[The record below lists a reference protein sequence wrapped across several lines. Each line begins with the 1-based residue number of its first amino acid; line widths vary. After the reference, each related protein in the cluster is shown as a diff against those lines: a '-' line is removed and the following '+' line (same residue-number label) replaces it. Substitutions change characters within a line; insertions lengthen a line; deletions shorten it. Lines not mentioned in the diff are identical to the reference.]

1 MGRSLVLYRLLAKIL
16 EFVIPI
22 SSDITEEELAEKQ
35 IWKSAQALLGNE
47 NCHRVLTADGTV
59 DCAVS

>member
-47 NCHRVLTADGTV
+47 NCHRVFT
-59 DCAVS
+59 